1 MRRCIGPRESLRHD
15 RDHVPPTNAIGL
27 EFLVEREDRSHGFFA
42 VANDYESMKEKIVE
56 QAKRH
61 FKPEFL
67 NRLDD
72 IIVFHMLEKAD
83 LVRIVDLEIDKL
95 FKRVRDKNITVFL
108 DDAAKGLLIEEGY
121 DPQYGARP
129 MRRAVE
135 KYLEDQM
142 AEHLLRGDVK
152 EGDTVRITR
161 REGEKA
167 LKFSVDDPP
176 IPDMAPS
183 VEEAA
188 AVVAADTGATS

>member
-1 MRRCIGPRESLRHD
+1 MGFG
-15 RDHVPPTNAIGL
+15 AIGA
-27 EFLVEREDRSHGFFA
+27 DAH
-42 VANDYESMKEKIVE
+42 DYDSMKDKITE

-72 IIVFHMLEKAD
+72 LIVFHMLEKTD
-83 LVRIVDLEIDKL
+83 LIRIVDLEIAKVL
-95 FKRVRDKNITVFL
+95 KRVRDKHIHVELDETAKEFL
-108 DDAAKGLLIEEGY
+108 IVEGY

-135 KYLEDQM
+135 RHLEDPF

-152 EGDTVRITR
+152 EGDTVKVTR

-167 LKFSVDDPP
+167 LKFSIEEQAPP
-176 IPDMAPS
+176 A
-183 VEEAA
+183 EGETA
-188 AVVAADTGATS
+188 AVEG